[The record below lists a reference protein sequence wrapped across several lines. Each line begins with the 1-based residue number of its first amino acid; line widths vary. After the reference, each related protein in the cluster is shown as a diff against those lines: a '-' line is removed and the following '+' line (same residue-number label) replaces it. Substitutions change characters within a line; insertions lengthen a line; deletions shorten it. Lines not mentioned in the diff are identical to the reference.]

1 MVVVTHDIATAR
13 RVSDFIG
20 MLYLRNLIQFGTRE
34 AMFESDIPAVKQF
47 LAGAT
52 RGPIGM
58 SEEADQGRK
67 PVSTS
72 GMTAKETE
80 DLEHEAGAT

>member
-1 MVVVTHDIATAR
+1 M
-13 RVSDFIG
+13 
-20 MLYLRNLIQFGTRE
+20 FGSE
-34 AMFESDIPAVKQF
+34 IPAVKQF

-67 PVSTS
+67 AVSTS
-72 GMTAKETE
+72 GMTVAETE
-80 DLEHEAGAT
+80 ELEREAVSAEASRAEPDAGPDGEPEDVPLGELLREEEI